1 MKNGGPVMSK
11 TFNGEVY
18 DLYMSHVWAS
28 EAKKIAKELRASGR
42 KVRVVSGF
50 DPERRRIYVRRKN

>member
-1 MKNGGPVMSK
+1 MSK